1 MQVVVSRAATA
12 DAWANSSG
20 STNGFFSP
28 PDLASDP
35 CVSFIAQNSRSPSGT
50 TT

>member
-20 STNGFFSP
+20 STNGFFS
-28 PDLASDP
+28 DLASDP
-35 CVSFIAQNSRSPSGT
+35 CVSLIAQNSRSPSGT